1 MKQLSATFA
10 TNRFFYISCL
20 LFIGGLSLL
29 VLLLSK
35 PQSFILL
42 NNYHSAALNIFF
54 VNYTFF
60 GDGIFA
66 LGLVAFLYYRKQKK
80 LALLI
85 LAAYL
90 SSGLTAQLLK
100 NIIYAPRPR
109 IYFEASQ
116 YIYHLDNFGNSGG
129 GNSSFPSGH
138 TTSAFALATV
148 LALWFRKKWMGITLA
163 SAAVLVGYSRV
174 YLAQHFPADVL
185 AGACIG
191 IAFGTLTMLLFSS
204 TLRLRKAKKSN
215 YTKQPGWNSYLPEPA
230 LS

>member
-1 MKQLSATFA
+1 MKQLSSTLY
-10 TNRFFYISCL
+10 TNRLFYYCSLFFIACAAVIVV
-20 LFIGGLSLL
+20 LF
-29 VLLLSK
+29 SK
-35 PQSFILL
+35 REGFILL
-42 NNYHSAALNIFF
+42 NNYHNVALNIFF
-54 VNYTFF
+54 VNYTFL

-66 LGLVAFLYYRKQKK
+66 LALAAFLFYRKQKK

-85 LAAYL
+85 IIAYA
-90 SSGLTAQLLK
+90 SSGLTAQVMK

-129 GNSSFPSGH
+129 GASSFPSGH
-138 TTSAFALATV
+138 TTSAFALATIA
-148 LALWFRKKWMGITLA
+148 ALWFRKNWLSFLFAT
-163 SAAVLVGYSRV
+163 AAALVGYSRI

-191 IAFGTLTMLLFSS
+191 VLFGTMSYVLINSGYKF
-204 TLRLRKAKKSN
+204 RF
-215 YTKQPGWNSYLPEPA
+215 TKRTKNITSPSWNNNVADAA

>member
-1 MKQLSATFA
+1 MKQLSSTLH
-10 TNRFFYISCL
+10 TNRLFYWSSLFFIACA
-20 LFIGGLSLL
+20 GL
-29 VLLLSK
+29 VVFFFSK
-35 PQSFILL
+35 PAGFIFL
-42 NNYHSAALNIFF
+42 NNHHSFALNVFF
-54 VNYTFF
+54 VNYTFL

-66 LGLVAFLYYRKQKK
+66 LSLAAFLYYRKQKK
-80 LALLI
+80 LAVLI
-85 LAAYL
+85 LVAFA

-129 GNSSFPSGH
+129 GASSFPSGH

-148 LALWFRKKWMGITLA
+148 LALWFRKKWLSIVLVLA
-163 SAAVLVGYSRV
+163 AALVGYSRI

-185 AGACIG
+185 AGSCIG
-191 IAFGTLTMLLFSS
+191 ILFGTLTVVLMTS
-204 TLRLRKAKKSN
+204 TLKFRIPKRRK
-215 YTKQPGWNSYLPEPA
+215 YTTPAWNSNVPDAA